1 MYSGAVRCD
10 YGWLLQTVTRL
21 LYVQGVPLWRN
32 VVALRWALQVV
43 SAVLVLSAIALFLL
57 NVARE
62 IEARDLPFGFSFL
75 NRAAQI
81 PIGETIIPYE
91 PSDSYLHGLVVAAL
105 NTVKASVLGVILAT
119 AIGISVGVAR
129 ISPNWLL
136 SRIALVYIEIFR
148 NIPLLV
154 QLLFWLALVLTLP
167 RVAESFVVADTFYL
181 NNSGVFLPWVSAQDG
196 FWPWALITA
205 IGVGL
210 AVLAYRRLSRREM
223 ETGRQSYP
231 VIAGAAIAVGLSL
244 VALLVLAPMT
254 VDVPQIEGRFG
265 RLQGGTQLSGNFM
278 ALLVGLVIYT
288 SAFIA
293 EIVRAGIQSVGKGQ
307 TEAARSVGL
316 SGLLTLRHVTFPQSL
331 RVIIPPMISQFLNLT
346 KNSSL
351 AAAIG
356 YPDLVSVSSTMT
368 QIAPAISLFIIVMLS
383 YLSMSLLYSLIGNL
397 YNRMIR
403 FQGA

>member
-1 MYSGAVRCD
+1 MHNA
-10 YGWLLQTVTRL
+10 VTRL
-21 LYVQGVPLWRN
+21 LYVQGVPIWRN
-32 VVALRWALQVV
+32 VIALRWALQIV

-81 PIGETIIPYE
+81 PIGEAIIPYQ
-91 PSDSYLHGLVVAAL
+91 PSDSYLYGLAVAGL

-119 AIGISVGVAR
+119 VLGVIVGVAR
-129 ISPNWLL
+129 MSPNWLL
-136 SRIALVYIEIFR
+136 SRIALAYIEVFR
-148 NIPLLV
+148 NIPLIV
-154 QLLFWLALVLTLP
+154 QLLFWLAIVLTLP
-167 RVAESFVVADTFYL
+167 KVAESFVIADTVYL
-181 NNSGVFLPWVSAQDG
+181 NNSGFYLPWLSAQDG
-196 FWPWALITA
+196 FWPWALITI
-205 IGVGL
+205 IGVALSIL
-210 AVLAYRRLSRREM
+210 AFRRLSRREV

-231 VIAGAAIAVGLSL
+231 VLTGAVVAIGISL
-244 VALLVLAPMT
+244 VALLVLSPLA

-265 RLQGGTQLSGNFM
+265 RLQGGAQLSGSFM

-316 SGLLTLRHVTFPQSL
+316 SAMLTLRHVTFPQAL
-331 RVIIPPMISQFLNLT
+331 RVIIPPLISQFLNLT

-356 YPDLVSVSSTMT
+356 YPDLVSVANTMT

-383 YLSMSLLYSLIGNL
+383 YLSMSLLYSLLGNL
-397 YNRMIR
+397 YNRKIR
-403 FQGA
+403 FK